1 MEFGAQLSSYRV
13 PWSETEATV
22 QAIENGTW
30 SSLWFSDHFLPPA
43 ASNDEHLSALEAWTL
58 VTAAA
63 VVTERV
69 RLGTLACGVTY
80 RNPALLAKICASVD
94 HISGGRMEL
103 GIGAAWFERE
113 HQAYGWEFPTLR
125 ERSDRL
131 EEAAQ
136 LIRLLFTAEEGEK
149 VSFEGSHYRLD
160 EAPLVPGSTRP
171 RSTRTAHIPI
181 LIGGNGEK
189 RTLRTCARYGDISNL
204 DFWHPAG
211 VDVFRHKQKVLDR
224 HCEDAGRD
232 PSEIKRT
239 VGLPFRLFANDA
251 EAAKSPGQ
259 PWYCWGTAAHVQDL
273 LHQYVEAG
281 AEEIV
286 LCGIGNRPEA
296 WQQIDEEI
304 LAPFR

>member
-22 QAIENGTW
+22 RTIENGTW

-43 ASNDEHLSALEAWTL
+43 APNDEHLSALEVWTL

-113 HQAYGWEFPTLR
+113 HQAYGWDFPSLR

-136 LIRLLFTAEEGEK
+136 LIRLLFVAKEGEK
-149 VSFEGSHYRLD
+149 VSFEGRHYRLD
-160 EAPLVPGSTRP
+160 DAPLVPGSTQA

-211 VDVFRHKQKVLDR
+211 LDVFKHKQRVLDR

-232 PSEIKRT
+232 PAEIKRT
-239 VGLPFRLFANDA
+239 VGLPFRLFDSDE

-259 PWYCWGTAAHVQDL
+259 PWYCWGTASYVQDL

-286 LCGIGNRPEA
+286 LCGVGNRPDA
-296 WQQIDEEI
+296 WQQIDDEV
-304 LAPFR
+304 LSAFR

>member
-1 MEFGAQLSSYRV
+1 MEFGAQLSSYRL
-13 PWSETEATV
+13 PWPQIEATV
-22 QAIENGTW
+22 RAIEGGRW

-43 ASNDEHLSALEAWTL
+43 APNDEHMSALETWTL

-63 VVTERV
+63 MITERV

-113 HQAYGWEFPTLR
+113 HRAYGWDFPTLR

-131 EEAAQ
+131 EEAAE
-136 LIRLLFTAEEGEK
+136 LIRMLFTAPEGEK
-149 VSFEGSHYRLD
+149 VSFQGSHYRLE
-160 EAPLVPGSTRP
+160 EAPLVP
-171 RSTRTAHIPI
+171 RSAREEHIPI

-204 DFWHPAG
+204 DFWHPGG
-211 VDVFRHKQKVLDR
+211 VDVFRHKQTVIDR

-232 PSEIKRT
+232 PAEVLRT
-239 VGLPFRLFANDA
+239 VGLPCRLFDSEK
-251 EAAKSPGQ
+251 EAAASPGQ
-259 PWYCWGTAAHVQDL
+259 PWYGWGTVAQLQDL
-273 LHQYVEAG
+273 LHEYREAG
-281 AEEIV
+281 ADGIT
-286 LCGIGNRPEA
+286 LCGIPNHPEA
-296 WQQIDEEI
+296 WQRVDDEV
-304 LAPFR
+304 LSAFD

>member
-1 MEFGAQLSSYRV
+1 MEFGAQLSSYRQ
-13 PWSETEATV
+13 PWPQIEATV
-22 QAIENGTW
+22 QMIEKGSW

-43 ASNDEHLSALEAWTL
+43 APKDEHMAALEVWTL

-63 VVTERV
+63 VLTERV
-69 RLGTLACGVTY
+69 RLGTLACGITY

-113 HQAYGWEFPTLR
+113 HVAYGWDFPALR

-136 LIRLLFTAEEGEK
+136 LIRLLFVAEEGEK
-149 VSFEGSHYRLD
+149 VTFQGEHYRLD

-171 RSTRTAHIPI
+171 RATGDAHIPI
-181 LIGGNGEK
+181 LIGGNGER
-189 RTLRTCARYGDISNL
+189 RTLRTCARYGDVSNL
-204 DFWHPAG
+204 DFWHPGG
-211 VDVFRHKQKVLDR
+211 VDVFRHKQTVIDR

-232 PSEIKRT
+232 PAEIRRT
-239 VGLPFRLFANDA
+239 VGLPFRLFANDE

-259 PWYCWGTAAHVQDL
+259 PWYCWGAASRVQDL
-273 LHQYVEAG
+273 LHEYVEAG
-281 AEEIV
+281 AEEII
-286 LCGIGNRPEA
+286 LCGVGNRPEA

-304 LAPFR
+304 LTAFR

>member
-1 MEFGAQLSSYRV
+1 
-13 PWSETEATV
+13 
-22 QAIENGTW
+22 
-30 SSLWFSDHFLPPA
+30 
-43 ASNDEHLSALEAWTL
+43 
-58 VTAAA
+58 
-63 VVTERV
+63 
-69 RLGTLACGVTY
+69 
-80 RNPALLAKICASVD
+80 
-94 HISGGRMEL
+94 MEL

-224 HCEDAGRD
+224 HCEDA
-232 PSEIKRT
+232 
-239 VGLPFRLFANDA
+239 
-251 EAAKSPGQ
+251 KSPGQ
-259 PWYCWGTAAHVQDL
+259 PWYCWGTAAYVQDL

-281 AEEIV
+281 AEEII
-286 LCGIGNRPEA
+286 LCGIGNRPDA
-296 WQQIDEEI
+296 WQQIDAEI
-304 LAPFR
+304 LAAFR

>member
-43 ASNDEHLSALEAWTL
+43 APNDEHLSALEVWTL

-94 HISGGRMEL
+94 HISGGRMAL

-113 HQAYGWEFPTLR
+113 HQAYGWDFPTLR

-136 LIRLLFTAEEGEK
+136 LIRLLFTAEEGAK
-149 VSFEGSHYRLD
+149 VSFEGNHYRLD

-181 LIGGNGEK
+181 LIGGNGER

-211 VDVFRHKQKVLDR
+211 VDVFRHKQVVLDR

-232 PSEIKRT
+232 PAEIKRT
-239 VGLPFRLFANDA
+239 VGLPLRLFANDE

-259 PWYCWGTAAHVQDL
+259 PWYCWGTAAYVQDL

-281 AEEIV
+281 AEEII

-304 LAPFR
+304 LAAFR

>member
-13 PWSETEATV
+13 PWSDTEATV
-22 QAIENGTW
+22 HAIENGTW

-43 ASNDEHLSALEAWTL
+43 APNDEHLSALEVWTL
-58 VTAAA
+58 ITAAA
-63 VVTERV
+63 VVTKRV

-113 HQAYGWEFPTLR
+113 HQAYGWDFPALR

-149 VSFEGSHYRLD
+149 VSFEGNHYRLD

-171 RSTRTAHIPI
+171 RSTRTDHIPI

-232 PSEIKRT
+232 PAEIKRT
-239 VGLPFRLFANDA
+239 VGLPFRLFASDE

-259 PWYCWGTAAHVQDL
+259 PWYCWGTASYVQDVL
-273 LHQYVEAG
+273 NQYVEAG